1 MIFPYSIDIVIPLE
15 REDDIQNR
23 RSDIVSVVRRAL
35 KRIRKVAWV
44 LNFEMTPKCGEAAA
58 DDESES
64 K

>member
-23 RSDIVSVVRRAL
+23 RSNIVSVVRRAL

-44 LNFEMTPKCGEAAA
+44 LNFEMTPECGEAAA